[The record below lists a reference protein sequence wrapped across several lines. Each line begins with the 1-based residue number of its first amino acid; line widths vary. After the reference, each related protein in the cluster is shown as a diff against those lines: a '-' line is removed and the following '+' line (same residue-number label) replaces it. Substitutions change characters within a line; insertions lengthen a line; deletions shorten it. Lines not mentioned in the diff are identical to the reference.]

1 MLTGQRLEVLETAD
15 AAAERAAHL
24 IAAELLDA
32 VAERGNATL
41 ALSGGR
47 TPGHLLAKLA
57 REDLPWERVHV
68 FQVDERVAPDGDA
81 DRNDM
86 QIREAFATQIERRPE
101 RFHRMP
107 VTMPDLDAAA
117 REYASALRAAAGVPP
132 ILDVVHLG
140 LGADGHTASI
150 FPRAVLDE
158 GRDVAVTFT
167 HASRRRMTLTI
178 PIINRARA
186 IVWLVTGA
194 DKAKALARLLRAEP
208 GLVATRVR
216 RTSAAIV
223 ADADA
228 CRSELRSRS

>member
-1 MLTGQRLEVLETAD
+1 MLTEHRLEVLETAD

-24 IAAELLDA
+24 IAAELRDA

-47 TPGHLLAKLA
+47 TPGQMLPKLA
-57 REDLPWERVHV
+57 RQNLPWESVHI
-68 FQVDERVAPDGDA
+68 FQVDERVAPDGDP
-81 DRNDM
+81 DRNYTQLRD
-86 QIREAFATQIERRPE
+86 AFATQVERYPE
-101 RFHRMP
+101 RIHRMP
-107 VTMPDLDAAA
+107 VTTPDLDAAA
-117 REYASALRAAAGVPP
+117 REYATALRSAAGTPP

-140 LGADGHTASI
+140 LGVDGHTASI

-158 GRDVAVTFT
+158 GRDVAITVT

-178 PIINRARA
+178 PIINRARS
-186 IVWLVTGA
+186 IVWLVTGR
-194 DKAKALARLLRAEP
+194 DKAKALERLMRAEP

-223 ADADA
+223 ADTDA
-228 CRSELRSRS
+228 GGSGLRPRS

>member
-1 MLTGQRLEVLETAD
+1 VLTGQHIEVLDTAD
-15 AAAERAAHL
+15 AAAARAAHL
-24 IAAELLDA
+24 IAVELRDA

-47 TPGHLLAKLA
+47 TPGHMLPKLA
-57 REDLPWERVHV
+57 REALPWENIHI

-81 DRNDM
+81 DRNDT
-86 QIREAFATQIERRPE
+86 QIREAFVAQIERRPE

-117 REYASALRAAAGVPP
+117 REYASALRAAAGAPP

-150 FPRAVLDE
+150 FPRVVLDE
-158 GRDVAVTFT
+158 GRDVAVTVT

-178 PIINRARA
+178 PIINRARS
-186 IVWLVTGA
+186 IVWLVTGP

-228 CRSELRSRS
+228 NGSGVAPRS